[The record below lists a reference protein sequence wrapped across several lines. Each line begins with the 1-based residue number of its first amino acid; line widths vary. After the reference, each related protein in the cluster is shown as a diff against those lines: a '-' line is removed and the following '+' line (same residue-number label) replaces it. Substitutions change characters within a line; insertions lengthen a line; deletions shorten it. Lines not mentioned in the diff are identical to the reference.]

1 MKKGFNNDVYLDMQ
15 YKRISERI
23 SMFNKLY
30 LEFGGKLFDDYHAS
44 RVLPGFNPN
53 VKMQLLE
60 RFKDKAE
67 IIICVRAE
75 DIEKKKIRAD
85 IGITYDEEV
94 IRLEEIFRR
103 RGLPVNNIVITQFK
117 GEQSALEFKERIE
130 SMGINVA
137 LHGLINGYPHDV
149 DTIVSDKGYGANA
162 YLPTQKPLVIVTAP
176 GPGSGKM
183 ATCLSELYHEHK
195 LGNKAGYAKFE
206 TFPIWNLPL
215 DHPVNIAYEA
225 ATLDLGDKNMIDVF
239 HLEKYNQVTVNYNRD
254 IEIFPVVRA
263 ILQKITGKDDIY
275 CSPTDMGV
283 NMAGYA
289 IFDDEAVRD
298 AAKNEIV
305 RRYYKVLNEF
315 KLKRADEKQVN
326 EAIVLMRRAS
336 VTPLDRKVVK
346 SALDKQKK
354 KGFDAVAIELS
365 DGTVITGRDTRVMS
379 ASASCVFNAIKYVAG
394 IDDKIKLLAPEMIEP
409 ILRLKRETFKYKR
422 KFLTLEEALIVLAYS
437 SSSGD
442 QVTNKAMNALK
453 ELSGSDAH
461 STAML
466 ADHEKRSFRQLGINA
481 TCDVLTPL
489 YKKGFYD
496 K

>member
-283 NMAGYA
+283 NMEGYA